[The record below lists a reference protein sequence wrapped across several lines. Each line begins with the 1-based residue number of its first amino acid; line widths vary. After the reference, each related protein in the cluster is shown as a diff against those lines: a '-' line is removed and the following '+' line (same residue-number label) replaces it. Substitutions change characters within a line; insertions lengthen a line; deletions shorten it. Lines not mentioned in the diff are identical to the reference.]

1 MLIRSRKAF
10 LAHPLGMG
18 LCSSPGTC
26 KVSAARCESAGRWQ
40 ETREREREQRR
51 GEGKVWTKGKKG
63 AMEEHIGH
71 GLRSNALV
79 CFVSDVPCKVL
90 DNKLGAVDLHAI
102 IPAMDKARR

>member
-1 MLIRSRKAF
+1 M
-10 LAHPLGMG
+10 
-18 LCSSPGTC
+18 
-26 KVSAARCESAGRWQ
+26 
-40 ETREREREQRR
+40 
-51 GEGKVWTKGKKG
+51 WTKGKKG